1 MKVYAR
7 NEVKKMETMMPGNR
21 TKIYDIE
28 HFSTPTNNKE
38 EKTKK
43 KRREKKGGGGVK

>member
-1 MKVYAR
+1 MYVYAR
-7 NEVKKMETMMPGNR
+7 NEVKKMETMMPGNH

-43 KRREKKGGGGVK
+43 SGEKKRGAEG